1 MRFLRYNKEDTAKP
15 CFTLKKAEGVHE
27 DSKGE
32 INMQC
37 ALQKRPFQRIQSG
50 FGPYISIAIVLV
62 VFFCLFNGISTVWIK
77 TGMAAV
83 LAGLWTLV
91 ACWYIGKRLSSSR
104 LLIALMVS
112 GLTLRIGYMLYTPYN
127 LRGHDI
133 GTFTGYQNAAYIATI
148 FLHGR
153 LPSTNI
159 GLFYHPPVAFFLDAV
174 VMKAFAFFTPGAGLA
189 YWMEAAKLVPAFASC
204 AMLVVCE
211 RLFQALGLPRRAVL
225 VAMAV
230 LAFHPTFFILSS
242 SINNDMLMLFF
253 VTVSLLYTVKWYKS
267 KTICNI
273 LILAVAIALAI
284 TTKVS
289 GALVA
294 LLTAVVFLKTLLQ
307 KQPIENRRKL
317 IGQFALFALVCLPL
331 GLWYA
336 VRNALLF
343 GQPFSYV
350 LPMSTKSALYIGGH
364 SLVSRFL
371 SFPIGDLFRNFFCNP
386 YGDYNIWVYLVKCSV
401 FGEFSFNNGYL
412 FAGPLL
418 VCNLIL
424 MLLSVAAMVWVLLVR
439 EVPCLTRFML
449 GGLWLLQ
456 MGSFLLFN
464 LKYPFGCTM
473 DFRYIVPTLISGA
486 GFLGLA
492 VDRMRRFYPQ
502 PARRVLPAA
511 GCILVTFAVAATL
524 FYVL

>member
-1 MRFLRYNKEDTAKP
+1 MRCT
-15 CFTLKKAEGVHE
+15 
-27 DSKGE
+27 
-32 INMQC
+32 
-37 ALQKRPFQRIQSG
+37 LQKRSFQRVQSG
-50 FGPYISIAIVLV
+50 FWPYIGMAVVLV
-62 VFFCLFNGISTVWIK
+62 AFFCLFNGISTVWIK
-77 TGMAAV
+77 TGMAV
-83 LAGLWTLV
+83 ILAGLWTLV
-91 ACWYIGKRLSSSR
+91 VCWYIEKRLNSSR
-104 LLIALMVS
+104 LLVALIVS
-112 GLTLRIGYMLYTPYN
+112 GLVLRIGYVLYTPYN

-133 GTFTGYQNAAYIATI
+133 GTFIGYQNVAYIAMI

-159 GLFYHPPVAFFLDAV
+159 GLFYHPPVAFFLDAMA
-174 VMKAFAFFTPGAGLA
+174 MKAFAFFTPGKGLT

-204 AMLVVCE
+204 SMLIVCN
-211 RLFQALGLPRRAVL
+211 RLFQELGLSRQAV
-225 VAMAV
+225 VIAMAV

-242 SINNDMLMLFF
+242 SINNDMLMIFF
-253 VTVSLLYTVKWYKS
+253 VAVSLLYTVKWYKS

-273 LILAVAIALAI
+273 LILAVTIALAT

-289 GALVA
+289 GVLVA

-307 KQPIENRRKL
+307 KQPLGSRRKL
-317 IGQFALFALVCLPL
+317 TGQFALFALVCLPL

-350 LPMSTKSALYIGGH
+350 LPMSTKSALYIGWH
-364 SLVSRFL
+364 SLTSRFL

-386 YGDYNIWVYLVKCSV
+386 YGDYNIWVYLVKCSM
-401 FGEFSFNNGYL
+401 FGEFSFNTGYP

-424 MLLSVAAMVWVLLVR
+424 IVLSLAAMIWILLARDVSR
-439 EVPCLTRFML
+439 LTRFML
-449 GGLWLLQ
+449 GGLWFLQ

-492 VDRMRRFYPQ
+492 ADRTQRLYPQ
-502 PARRVLPAA
+502 PARRILPAA
-511 GCILVTFAVAATL
+511 GCAIAAFAAVSTL
-524 FYVL
+524 FYVF